1 MYRIKI
7 GKYTSQKA
15 NRKKGDDTWYYKFQ
29 KPGFNKNGGRLYA
42 YKAGFA
48 TKLEAENAA
57 EKDYI
62 EIYGVPGTSD
72 RCVDRSISNMTFEA
86 YVEHHWWKVAETMI
100 KQGTIKNYKKYFKNQ
115 LFPQFGK
122 IPLCNL
128 SHEIL
133 QNYFNKLY
141 IYSGMSVN
149 SIDNLRT
156 LMSQVL
162 KFACNNRHLDY
173 NPMSA
178 VHKPNLRISA
188 AVTRHEQVRDAISD
202 EILDK
207 IADRFPEG
215 TPAYLPFS
223 LCLHAGLRLA
233 EAFGLA
239 WSDIDF
245 ENHCI
250 YVTRQFQRRERMASP
265 TYYEQK
271 LIKKH
276 PALDKEIW
284 CTCDPKYNSK
294 RVIPMSSRL
303 EEILKSALKRQKY
316 YRAILKNKYKKYYY
330 TRELEPTYFSDFESF
345 ITSKSKSEYEDGIVN
360 LIGIGYEI
368 DFINRYEDGSVV
380 TESTLKHLSRVV
392 QGKEN
397 EPAIYQFYNNHSL
410 RHTFASKL
418 RASGVEEHVV
428 QALLGHKSTKETKT
442 YLHITAKEYTA
453 VSLSMNGTV
462 SKMDALAK
470 MIQSHN
476 LNDEQLEML
485 IAKLKSE
492 N

>member
-57 EKDYI
+57 EKDYLS
-62 EIYGVPGTSD
+62 IYGIPGTKERSIE
-72 RCVDRSISNMTFEA
+72 RSISNMTFSY
-86 YVEHHWWKVAETMI
+86 YVENHWWKVTEAML
-100 KQGTIKNYKKYFKNQ
+100 KQGTVKNYKKYFKNH
-115 LFPQFGK
+115 LFPKFGN
-122 IPLCNL
+122 IPLCDFTM
-128 SHEIL
+128 EML
-133 QNYFNKLY
+133 QNYFNSLY
-141 IYSGMSVN
+141 ISSGFSVN
-149 SIDNLRT
+149 TIDNLRT

-178 VHKPNLRISA
+178 VQKPNLRISA
-188 AVTRHEQVRDAISD
+188 AVTRHEQVRDAIND

-207 IADRFPEG
+207 ITDRFPEG

-223 LCLHAGLRLA
+223 LCLHAGLRVA

-245 ENHCI
+245 DNHCI
-250 YVTRQFQRRERMASP
+250 YVTRQFQRRERSASP
-265 TYYEQK
+265 TYYEQR
-271 LIKKH
+271 LIKEY

-294 RVIPMSSRL
+294 RVVPMSARL
-303 EEILKSALKRQKY
+303 EEVLKAEHKRQKY
-316 YRAILKNKYKKYYY
+316 YRTILGSKYKKYYY
-330 TRELEPTYFSDFESF
+330 TRELEPTYFLDFEKF
-345 ITSKSKSEYEDGIVN
+345 ITSKSKTEYEDGIVN
-360 LIGIGYEI
+360 LIGVGYEI
-368 DFINRYEDGSVV
+368 DFINRYEDGSIVN
-380 TESTLKHLSRVV
+380 ESTLKHLSRVV
-392 QGKEN
+392 RGKEN
-397 EPAIYQFYNNHSL
+397 EPAIYEFYNNHSL

-418 RASGVEEHVV
+418 RANGVEEHVV
-428 QALLGHKSTKETKT
+428 QALLGHKSTKETQT

-453 VSLSMNGTV
+453 VSLSMNGNA
-462 SKMDALAK
+462 SKVDALVK

-476 LNDEQLEML
+476 LSEEQLDML
-485 IAKLKSE
+485 ISKLKKAI
-492 N
+492 